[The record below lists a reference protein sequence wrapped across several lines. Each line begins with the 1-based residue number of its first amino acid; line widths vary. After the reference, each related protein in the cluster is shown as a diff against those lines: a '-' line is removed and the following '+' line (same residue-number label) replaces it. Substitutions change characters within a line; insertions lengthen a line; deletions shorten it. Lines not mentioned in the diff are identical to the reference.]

1 MTVGMHVRARLSPPK
16 RLRQTTGALQ
26 DYVVSEGLGQREA
39 DIQQECKRLFFA
51 IIDSILCEM
60 AARFSER
67 NGTYMTALNAL
78 DPVSVNFLEANK
90 VKPLLDLTN
99 TEIIEGQFTVARDY
113 LKNRCTGQDEEKVT
127 LSQLVAKE
135 YMVLSAMPAVMTA
148 FKHALTFGAST
159 AMCENSFS
167 TLKNVFTEHRRSMLH
182 KRKAH
187 LIQLAFEND
196 LSRKF
201 KDEWKEMLL
210 RRFHSSEKRRLQL
223 Y

>member
-1 MTVGMHVRARLSPPK
+1 
-16 RLRQTTGALQ
+16 
-26 DYVVSEGLGQREA
+26 
-39 DIQQECKRLFFA
+39 
-51 IIDSILCEM
+51 M
-60 AARFSER
+60 AARFSKR
-67 NGTYMTALNAL
+67 NGKYMAALNTL
-78 DPVSVNFLEANK
+78 DPASENFLEADK
-90 VKPLLDLTN
+90 VKPLLVLAN
-99 TEIIEGQFTVARDY
+99 TDMVEAQFTVAQQF

-127 LSQLVAKE
+127 LSQLVAE
-135 YMVLSAMPAVMTA
+135 ESRVFSTMPAVMTV

-201 KDEWKEMLL
+201 KDESKEMLL
-210 RRFHSSEKRRLQL
+210 RRFHLSGKRRLQL